1 MFIFRVKHV
10 CFYLEELSFF
20 EYVRFI
26 FTSSYLCN
34 SGVRHMLCCVSVCLF
49 SSCVPMFSNAYLTY
63 LFVNNTCARHA
74 GANTAL
80 KTNYKMWH

>member
-1 MFIFRVKHV
+1 MLIFRVKHV

-20 EYVRFI
+20 EYVRFV

-34 SGVRHMLCCVSVCLF
+34 SGVQHMLCFGLF

-63 LFVNNTCARHA
+63 LFVNNTWAKHA
-74 GANTAL
+74 GAKTAL
-80 KTNYKMWH
+80 KTNYKMCH